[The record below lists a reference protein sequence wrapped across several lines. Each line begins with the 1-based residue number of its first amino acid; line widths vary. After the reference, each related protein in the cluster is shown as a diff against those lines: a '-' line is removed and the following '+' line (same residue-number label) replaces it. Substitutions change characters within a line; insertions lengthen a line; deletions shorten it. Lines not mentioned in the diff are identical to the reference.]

1 MKSETNNTSR
11 QDGVGCNVD
20 QTFNFSM
27 GAVALALAGV
37 IGWFVWH
44 WLTGA
49 PQ

>member
-1 MKSETNNTSR
+1 MNAETNNASR
-11 QDGVGCNVD
+11 QSGVGCNVN

-27 GAVALALAGV
+27 GAVILALAGV
-37 IGWFVWH
+37 IGWVVWH